1 MHRFWKILVVL
12 LAVLTICLGSLFLM
26 GRREQSQTVAEIEPS
41 AFQDTVPAILPE
53 QTQPELAQYRAVT
66 AAMYGPYQLPIDV
79 YYDSR
84 WETGGQVWG
93 TLEDLVFLYQKE
105 G

>member
-1 MHRFWKILVVL
+1 M
-12 LAVLTICLGSLFLM
+12 
-26 GRREQSQTVAEIEPS
+26 
-41 AFQDTVPAILPE
+41 PE

-79 YYDSR
+79 YYYSR

-105 G
+105 S